1 MQELLGQVAGRAV
14 LLNNKRVENRG
25 SQVQLL
31 LHQMD
36 EMLGQLSPHE
46 GPLEAVGPLA
56 APG

>member
-1 MQELLGQVAGRAV
+1 MAGRAV

-36 EMLGQLSPHE
+36 EMLGQLSPQE